1 MEFGD
6 SKGHLSEERVP
17 CPWDTTRGPEDLS
30 REMSERVKEDVVDHH
45 ASKIDRVRNNGGHK
59 NHPGN
64 AEQESHDRRDKT
76 WNFED
81 SVPNWMWLLHQ
92 IRQE

>member
-17 CPWDTTRGPEDLS
+17 CPWDTTRDPEDLS

-45 ASKIDRVRNNGGHK
+45 ASKIDRVLQFNYRVSNREEKGS
-59 NHPGN
+59 
-64 AEQESHDRRDKT
+64 E
-76 WNFED
+76 
-81 SVPNWMWLLHQ
+81 
-92 IRQE
+92 